1 MDPQLDAEEKS
12 ALLATAREAIASRLE
27 KRQAVWPPASGAL
40 LGPGGAFVT
49 LHEKGSLRG
58 CIGRMS
64 SPDPLVTTI
73 REMARAAAFE
83 DPRFPALAHDELA
96 LVDIE
101 ITLLSPMR
109 RIEDT
114 AEIVLGLHGLYIV
127 KGWKSGVFLPQV
139 ATEQGWD
146 KETYLEQV
154 CRKAGLP
161 PDSWKSPEAAIS
173 IFEGAIFGE
182 HPGE

>member
-1 MDPQLDAEEKS
+1 
-12 ALLATAREAIASRLE
+12 
-27 KRQAVWPPASGAL
+27 
-40 LGPGGAFVT
+40 
-49 LHEKGSLRG
+49 
-58 CIGRMS
+58 
-64 SPDPLVTTI
+64 
-73 REMARAAAFE
+73 
-83 DPRFPALAHDELA
+83 
-96 LVDIE
+96 

-146 KETYLEQV
+146 KKTYLEQV

-161 PDSWKSPEAAIS
+161 PDSWKSPEAALS
-173 IFEGAIFGE
+173 IFEGLIFGE
-182 HPGE
+182 GA